1 MTTATAFSM
10 KIAQRCQKVFE
21 TLWVQGK
28 CSIRDAAKRT
38 GMSKSSVH
46 RHKQTIERRQL
57 YPESS
62 LWESREGYLW
72 LVRFV
77 WATIYWFGIKQ
88 GIGSENLSEYFKL
101 LHLEQRIGVSPDSLR
116 KLELKLKGTIITYE
130 HQQTS
135 EGQPVKPIEICV
147 GSDEVFFGDPIL
159 VMLELSSG
167 FIFIETAAANRQ
179 YSTWQQQA
187 EAALPSERFHCRW
200 MVSDGAKAL
209 IKLALDGLGC
219 RWVPDLFHSMWN
231 LGKPI
236 GATLGRRLAQLNKQI
251 QTLDVQLHQARQQG
265 KPTEQLESQQQ
276 ELATEHSKIQKAQQ
290 TYHQALQQ
298 ISTQVHPFAIDSN
311 RLQTALAVQAAL
323 EESLKPLEPLTQTWA
338 IAKAA
343 KAIQA
348 FRAQIPAIAMG
359 VNAWW
364 RWVVQALETESVP
377 VELGEWLLEA
387 MLPWV
392 YWNQQAN
399 RTKQPQ
405 LRQTYLQA
413 AEQAQLAL
421 MTHPLTQTLSVEE
434 QQQWWSWSIWMV
446 SKFQRT
452 SSAVEGRNGCLSQ
465 LHHTNRGLD
474 RSTLQVLKII
484 HNYGLKRPDG
494 TTAAQRLFGQPFP
507 DLFEWVLEQMDELPQ
522 PRKSK
527 KSTQPQMPTLQAVP
541 A

>member
-1 MTTATAFSM
+1 M

-46 RHKQTIERRQL
+46 RHKQTIERRQS

-167 FIFIETAAANRQ
+167 FIFIETAATNRQ

-187 EAALPSERFHCRW
+187 EAALPPERFHCRW

-251 QTLDVQLHQARQQG
+251 QTIEVQLHKARQQG
-265 KPTEQLESQQQ
+265 KPTDTLESQQQ
-276 ELATEHSKIQKAQQ
+276 ELATEHRKTQKAQQ

-311 RLQTALAVQAAL
+311 RMQTALAVQAAL
-323 EESLKPLEPLTQTWA
+323 EDSLKPLEPLTQTWA

-364 RWVVQALETESVP
+364 SWVVQALETESVP

-446 SKFQRT
+446 SKCQRT

-465 LHHTNRGLD
+465 FHHTNRGLD

-527 KSTQPQMPTLQAVP
+527 KSTQPQMPTLQTVP